1 MSENKYT
8 NIMDDWQ
15 VRLIKS
21 RARRVGFN
29 SQDCEDVSQ
38 QIAME
43 TVAFSFD
50 PERSNGAAPEAA
62 LATIV
67 KRQVQCAARRRSR
80 YCKRLERFKE
90 SQRAVPT
97 GVEPTHEMQ
106 LDVRMAAEQLPPEL
120 QRVCAML
127 AEGESIAGIAEALN
141 CGWHTVERMIGRIRE
156 RFEKMGLNEWL
167 GG

>member
-8 NIMDDWQ
+8 NVMDDWQ

-29 SQDCEDVSQ
+29 SHDSEDVSQ
-38 QIAME
+38 QIAVE
-43 TVAFSFD
+43 TAAFTFD
-50 PERSNGAAPEAA
+50 PARASGAAPEAV

-67 KRQVQCAARRRSR
+67 KRHVQCAARGRSR
-80 YCKRLERFKE
+80 YRKRMEHFKE
-90 SQRAVPT
+90 SCRAVPT
-97 GVEPTHEMQ
+97 GIEPKHEME
-106 LDVRMAAEQLPPEL
+106 LDVRMAVEQLPPEM

-127 AEGESIAGIAEALN
+127 AEGESIASVAEALG
-141 CGWHTVERMIGRIRE
+141 CGWHTAERMITRICD